1 MVKTRWTAR
10 FIFDDHSSLPVHS
23 KQVICK
29 KKRFLKKHCKA
40 WFIVASKMLTG
51 ANWKQLQ
58 PSKSS
63 IKHHYLTNKGVAR
76 NFFWGGG
83 GAETQNFSSIFA
95 RHEKAYF
102 ARSAKILTILNAAS
116 LSDQLLTSTNKLREA
131 QKILQFFSNRT
142 IPIHWS
148 TSTQLDTKGGARI
161 GSETAVKEFWAQV
174 YFKSTLEWYLYL
186 FARYAAWCI
195 KSARTAENF

>member
-1 MVKTRWTAR
+1 MIILVCLYTVSRWFA
-10 FIFDDHSSLPVHS
+10 
-23 KQVICK
+23 K

-131 QKILQFFSNRT
+131 QKILQFFFEPHHSEPLININSTWYQRAAPGLEVKRQSKSSGRRFISNL
-142 IPIHWS
+142 P
-148 TSTQLDTKGGARI
+148 
-161 GSETAVKEFWAQV
+161 
-174 YFKSTLEWYLYL
+174 
-186 FARYAAWCI
+186 
-195 KSARTAENF
+195 